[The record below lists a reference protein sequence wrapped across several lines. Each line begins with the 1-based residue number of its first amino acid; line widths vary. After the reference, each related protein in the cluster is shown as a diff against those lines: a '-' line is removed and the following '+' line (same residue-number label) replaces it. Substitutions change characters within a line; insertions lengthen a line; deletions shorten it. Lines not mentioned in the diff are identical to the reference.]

1 MGIAYNPK
9 IVTDGLTLCLDAGN
23 SKSYPG
29 SGTTWSDLSKSG
41 VDCTL
46 HQSPTFSTDHFIFN
60 GTTQWA
66 SLDTLVYGGGN
77 GTLSEMSVFAWV
89 KTGFNSGTPGNW
101 SNANW
106 AILDYDR
113 SEVFT
118 FAMNG
123 PGEIQMSGRSSNR
136 GGIGSGSLYD
146 IVGTTRFNDDEWHY
160 IGYTFSVTDQEI
172 LMYGDGELD
181 RTFTANGS
189 MTALGSGSTRYGII
203 ADGSESSSPNSGK
216 NNVFYDGEIAAIHFY
231 ENKVLTPSE
240 IKQNYN
246 TLRGRFET

>member
-1 MGIAYNPK
+1 MSAHAGSD
-9 IVTDGLTLCLDAGN
+9 IVTNGLTLCLDAGN
-23 SKSYPG
+23 TKSYSG
-29 SGTTWSDLSKSG
+29 SGTTWSDLSNNG
-41 VDCTL
+41 VECTL
-46 HQSPTFSTDHFIFN
+46 HASPTFSTDHFIFN
-60 GTTQWA
+60 GTTHWA

-89 KTGFNSGTPGNW
+89 KTGYNSGTVGTWDN
-101 SNANW
+101 NNW
-106 AILDYDR
+106 AILDFDR

-123 PGEIQMSGRSSNR
+123 TGEIQMSGDSSNN
-136 GGIGSGSLYD
+136 GGIGGGLYD

-189 MTALGSGSTRYGII
+189 MTALGAGSTRYGII

-216 NNVFYDGEIAAIHFY
+216 NNIFYDGEISAIHFY
-231 ENKVLTPSE
+231 DNKVLTSSE
-240 IKQNYN
+240 IKQNY
-246 TLRGRFET
+246 TAQKGRFNL